1 MCQRSGYRSK
11 GREIRTSRPLFSPQ
25 GEGWGERDF
34 ESITGPENGYH
45 LFRPFLSLMAAYLFK
60 RIVILFVTLIV
71 VSMTIFAVLM
81 VIPGDP
87 AQIILGIH
95 ATPETLQELR
105 HKMGLDRSVTA
116 QYLSYMKNLAI
127 GDLGRSI
134 TYDVSI
140 HSLILSRLQ
149 VTVPLAT
156 LSMVFAIFLSIPMGI
171 YSALHR
177 NRPGDY
183 GVMVFSQIGL
193 AVPAFW
199 AGILLI
205 LLFAVTLHW
214 LPAGGFQS
222 WGGDPV
228 KAVRSLLLPALSL
241 GFVRAAVLTR
251 MTRSSMREILEE
263 DYVRTAR
270 SKGLSERAVVYK
282 HAFRNAIIPVITIVG
297 LQAGDLLAGAI
308 IIENVFHLP
317 GVGRLV
323 FEAIGQ
329 RDLPVVQ
336 GVVLFVAVLIVV
348 INFLTDVAY
357 VYLDPRIRYD

>member
-1 MCQRSGYRSK
+1 MTAF
-11 GREIRTSRPLFSPQ
+11 IL
-25 GEGWGERDF
+25 
-34 ESITGPENGYH
+34 
-45 LFRPFLSLMAAYLFK
+45 K
-60 RIVILFVTLIV
+60 RLFVLLLTILL
-71 VSMTIFAVLM
+71 VSIAIFAVLM

-95 ATPETLQELR
+95 ATPETLQQLR
-105 HKMGLDRSVTA
+105 HQLGLDRPLTL
-116 QYLSYMKNLAI
+116 QYLSYMKNLAM

-134 TYDVSI
+134 TYDVPI
-140 HSLILSRLQ
+140 GSLIFSRLQ
-149 VTVPLAT
+149 VTIPLAL
-156 LSMVFAIFLSIPMGI
+156 LSMVVAVLLSIPLGI

-183 GVMVFSQIGL
+183 GIMVFSQVGL

-214 LPAGGFQS
+214 FPAGGFES
-222 WGGDPV
+222 WLIDPLRAV
-228 KAVRSLLLPALSL
+228 KSLLLPALSL
-241 GFVRAAVLTR
+241 GVVRAAVLTR
-251 MTRSSMREILEE
+251 MTRSSMLEILGE
-263 DYVRTAR
+263 DYIRTAR
-270 SKGLSERAVVYK
+270 SKGLPERIVVYK
-282 HAFRNAIIPVITIVG
+282 HAFRNAIIPVVTIVG

-329 RDLPVVQ
+329 RDLPVIQ
-336 GVVLFVAVLIVV
+336 GVVLFIAIMIVI
-348 INFLTDVAY
+348 INFVTDIAY
-357 VYLDPRIRYD
+357 GYLDPRIRYD

>member
-1 MCQRSGYRSK
+1 MITYLLK
-11 GREIRTSRPLFSPQ
+11 RTL
-25 GEGWGERDF
+25 
-34 ESITGPENGYH
+34 
-45 LFRPFLSLMAAYLFK
+45 
-60 RIVILFVTLIV
+60 ILFLTLLL
-71 VSMTIFAVLM
+71 VSIAIFAVLM

-95 ATPETLQELR
+95 ATPETLRNLR
-105 HKMGLDRSVTA
+105 QQMGLDRPVII
-116 QYLSYMKNLAI
+116 QYLHYMKNLAI

-134 TYDVSI
+134 TYDVPI

-149 VTVPLAT
+149 VTIPLAI
-156 LSMVFAIFLSIPMGI
+156 LSLIFAVSISIPMGI
-171 YSALHR
+171 YSSLHR

-183 GVMVFSQIGL
+183 GIMVFSQVGL

-214 LPAGGFQS
+214 LPAGGFHAWQT
-222 WGGDPV
+222 DPI
-228 KAVRSLLLPALSL
+228 KALRSLLLPAFSL

-251 MTRSSMREILEE
+251 MTRSSMLEVLGE
-263 DYVRTAR
+263 DYIRTAR
-270 SKGLSERAVVYK
+270 SKGLPKRMVVYK
-282 HAFRNAIIPVITIVG
+282 HAFRNAIIPVVTIVG

-329 RDLPVVQ
+329 RDLPVIQ
-336 GVVLFVAVLIVV
+336 GVVLLIAVIIVV
-348 INFLTDVAY
+348 INFVIDVLY
-357 VYLDPRIRYD
+357 RYLDPRIRYE

>member
-1 MCQRSGYRSK
+1 MITYLLK
-11 GREIRTSRPLFSPQ
+11 RTL
-25 GEGWGERDF
+25 
-34 ESITGPENGYH
+34 
-45 LFRPFLSLMAAYLFK
+45 
-60 RIVILFVTLIV
+60 ILFLTLLL
-71 VSMTIFAVLM
+71 VSIAIFAVLM

-95 ATPETLQELR
+95 ATPETLRNLR
-105 HKMGLDRSVTA
+105 HQMGLDRPVII
-116 QYLSYMKNLAI
+116 QYLHYMKNLAL

-134 TYDVSI
+134 TYDVPI

-149 VTVPLAT
+149 VTIPLAI
-156 LSMVFAIFLSIPMGI
+156 LSLIFAVSISIPMGI
-171 YSALHR
+171 YSSLHR
-177 NRPGDY
+177 NRLGDY
-183 GVMVFSQIGL
+183 GIMAFSQVGL

-214 LPAGGFQS
+214 LPAGGFHAWQT
-222 WGGDPV
+222 DPI
-228 KAVRSLLLPALSL
+228 KALRSLLLPAFSL

-251 MTRSSMREILEE
+251 MTRSSMLEVLGE
-263 DYVRTAR
+263 DYIRTAR
-270 SKGLSERAVVYK
+270 SKGLPKRIVVYK
-282 HAFRNAIIPVITIVG
+282 HAFRNAIIPVVTIVG

-329 RDLPVVQ
+329 RDLPVIQ
-336 GVVLFVAVLIVV
+336 GVILLIAVMIVV
-348 INFLTDVAY
+348 INFLIDVSY
-357 VYLDPRIRYD
+357 RYLDPRIRYE